1 MSMTTSSL
9 ELTKA
14 AVPAL
19 VEDKL
24 HATKKAVQATAEQVK
39 QHLHKGSKT
48 AQDKAGEA
56 VLQAKS
62 TANGALA
69 KLPTAVPGRVGQLAQ
84 GVRHRPVPAA
94 ATLFAVLVLLVL
106 RLVHRRNASRP

>member
-1 MSMTTSSL
+1 MTTSSL

-19 VEDKL
+19 VEGKL

-94 ATLFAVLVLLVL
+94 AATLFGVLMLLVL
-106 RLVHRRNASRP
+106 RLVLRRNASRP